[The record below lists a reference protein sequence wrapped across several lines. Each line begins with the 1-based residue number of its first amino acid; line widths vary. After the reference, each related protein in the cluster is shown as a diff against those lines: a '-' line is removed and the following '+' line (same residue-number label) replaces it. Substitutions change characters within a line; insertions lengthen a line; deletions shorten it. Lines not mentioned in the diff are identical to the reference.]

1 MTILFSPPA
10 PGRIRS
16 ISAAR
21 TGELIVQSD
30 EGGTDSVIAGSLSPS
45 LGGTLSNIHGPV
57 YIYDQ
62 TQTALTLDD
71 SGDTSTLAKTVTFGF
86 DGTYKTVSG
95 LAPATFDYVPAPS
108 PGAIGVSQLNVF
120 GGRGDE
126 AFDWNS
132 PLLLIPVFID
142 GGGGTNALTVDDR
155 AEATGQTY
163 DITSNTVTRTGATP
177 LGYSNFAGLT
187 LYAGGAGNVIGVA
200 STAAG
205 TTSNIYGGAGND
217 EFLVTGNSTLDGTLG
232 PLNLHGG
239 GGTGDFVV
247 FSDNLNPVGQTY
259 TLTANTLTRSGIAP
273 ITFDP
278 MTQVILYTGSG
289 IDHVNVQSVAAGT
302 SEPIVIGTGDILT
315 VGSLAP
321 RQGGTLSDIQGTVR
335 AQAYAGQA
343 PSVIIDDSGDA
354 ASHPQASFQTDAYGY
369 HLTGLSPARSISS
382 SPRRPR

>member
-1 MTILFSPPA
+1 MTSDSVSRPEASAGTIFYNAIESLLLEAATSTFFGVGAIDTIDVESTAAGTPVNIKGSTDSGEVDVRSNSSPVDIDINGGRDNVYVGSDGLVSGINALVNVHDSLATGSASLFVQDGSDPTPRVATVEDGSLAGLSPGLIRWTPAPNASVNGGVQELRIAGGSGGNTFDINDTSTFYDYTFLAAA

-142 GGGGTNALTVDDR
+142 GGGGTNTLTVDDH
-155 AEATGQTY
+155 AETSAQTY
-163 DITSNTVTRTGATP
+163 GINSNSVTRTGAAP
-177 LGYSNFAGLT
+177 LGYSNFAALT
-187 LYAGGAGNVIGVA
+187 
-200 STAAG
+200 
-205 TTSNIYGGAGND
+205 
-217 EFLVTGNSTLDGTLG
+217 
-232 PLNLHGG
+232 
-239 GGTGDFVV
+239 
-247 FSDNLNPVGQTY
+247 
-259 TLTANTLTRSGIAP
+259 
-273 ITFDP
+273 
-278 MTQVILYTGSG
+278 LYTGS
-289 IDHVNVQSVAAGT
+289 AAT
-302 SEPIVIGTGDILT
+302 
-315 VGSLAP
+315 
-321 RQGGTLSDIQGTVR
+321 
-335 AQAYAGQA
+335 
-343 PSVIIDDSGDA
+343 
-354 ASHPQASFQTDAYGY
+354 
-369 HLTGLSPARSISS
+369 
-382 SPRRPR
+382 